1 MGSHC
6 RTDRWSRKNVVEVDA
21 TSELEHEPVASLSQ
35 SPELIGQSRLAESSF
50 ASGDQ
55 SDDFILLETI
65 KQVALGLDGLVGRR
79 MGREM
84 VLKSVVAQPGR
95 AEISSELGARRH
107 LAERIEP
114 SRTNS
119 RKPPKFDVRVI
130 L

>member
-1 MGSHC
+1 
-6 RTDRWSRKNVVEVDA
+6 
-21 TSELEHEPVASLSQ
+21 
-35 SPELIGQSRLAESSF
+35 
-50 ASGDQ
+50 
-55 SDDFILLETI
+55 
-65 KQVALGLDGLVGRR
+65 
-79 MGREM
+79 M